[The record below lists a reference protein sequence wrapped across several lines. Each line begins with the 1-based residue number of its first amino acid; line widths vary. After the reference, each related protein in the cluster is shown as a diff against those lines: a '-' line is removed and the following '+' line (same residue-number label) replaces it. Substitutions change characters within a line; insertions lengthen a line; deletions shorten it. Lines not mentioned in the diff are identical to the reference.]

1 MMAFTGHDI
10 TYNPLLQK
18 LQLMLQDVAK
28 DRNE

>member
-10 TYNPLLQK
+10 NLQSAPVK